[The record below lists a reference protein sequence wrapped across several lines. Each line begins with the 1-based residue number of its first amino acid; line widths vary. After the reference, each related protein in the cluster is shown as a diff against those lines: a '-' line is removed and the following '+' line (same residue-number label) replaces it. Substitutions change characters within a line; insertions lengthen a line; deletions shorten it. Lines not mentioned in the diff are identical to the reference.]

1 MVHFNFCFD
10 KRKLEKIT
18 MLCEKWSIVSGGEGH
33 LPLYRLNINVQY
45 AGLLVLEKAS
55 SDDLWE
61 QGLNE
66 GTGNTTE

>member
-1 MVHFNFCFD
+1 
-10 KRKLEKIT
+10 

-33 LPLYRLNINVQY
+33 LPLYRLNINVQH